1 MTLKVAIS
9 DIIPSLTDIKDLAM
23 HRVGLL
29 IADQFQSL
37 ALSTLSI
44 FEFANLMLGEPFYQC
59 TVYSES
65 GGQVSSS
72 YGISVSS
79 IALSDDAEADTWLV
93 GGVLTPLKLPATDSV
108 VSFLQNHAR
117 RARRVAGICTGA
129 FVLAQAGLL
138 SERRAT
144 THWAYAQTMK
154 TLHPTVRTEED
165 RIYIIDDQIWTSAG
179 MTAGLDMVLAM
190 VEKDHG
196 VDVARGVA
204 QRMVMNQ
211 RRSGGQR
218 QHSALLA
225 LSPRSDRL
233 QTALEYVR
241 NNLAKPLTV
250 EHLAGAVH
258 LSTRQLSRLF
268 LAETGK
274 TPARAIEGLRLESAR
289 LMIEQSRLSLDVI
302 ARESGFRDRRHM
314 RDVFMRGYGIPP
326 QSLRSGR

>member
-1 MTLKVAIS
+1 
-9 DIIPSLTDIKDLAM
+9 M

-44 FEFANLMLGEPFYQC
+44 FEFANLVIGEPFYQC
-59 TVYSES
+59 TVYSEA

-79 IALSDDAEADTWLV
+79 MALSDHAEADTWLV
-93 GGVLTPLKLPATDSV
+93 GGVLTPLQLPATAGV
-108 VSFLQNHAR
+108 VHFLQNHAL

-165 RIYIIDDQIWTSAG
+165 RIYIIDDRIWTSAG

-196 VDVARGVA
+196 ADVARGVA

-225 LSPRSDRL
+225 LSPRS
-233 QTALEYVR
+233 
-241 NNLAKPLTV
+241 
-250 EHLAGAVH
+250 
-258 LSTRQLSRLF
+258 
-268 LAETGK
+268 
-274 TPARAIEGLRLESAR
+274 
-289 LMIEQSRLSLDVI
+289 
-302 ARESGFRDRRHM
+302 
-314 RDVFMRGYGIPP
+314 
-326 QSLRSGR
+326 

>member
-1 MTLKVAIS
+1 
-9 DIIPSLTDIKDLAM
+9 M

-37 ALSTLSI
+37 ALSTLTI
-44 FEFANLMLGEPFYQC
+44 FEFANLVLGEPFYQC
-59 TVYSES
+59 AVYSEH

-72 YGISVSS
+72 FGISVTT
-79 IALSDDAEADTWLV
+79 IALSDEASADTWLI
-93 GGVLTPLKLPATDSV
+93 GGVLTPVTLPASERV
-108 VSFLQNHAR
+108 VHFLKNHAL

-144 THWAYAQTMK
+144 THWAYAQSLK
-154 TLHPTVRTEED
+154 TLHPTIRTED
-165 RIYIIDDQIWTSAG
+165 DLIYIIDHQIWTSAG

-196 VDVARGVA
+196 SEVARSIA

-218 QHSALLA
+218 QHSELLA

-233 QTALEYVR
+233 QTAIEYIR
-241 NNLAKPLTV
+241 SNLTKSLSV
-250 EHLAGAVH
+250 EQLADAVH
-258 LSTRQLSRLF
+258 LSSRQLNRLF

-274 TPARAIEGLRLESAR
+274 SPARVIERLRLEAAR
-289 LMIEQSRLSLDVI
+289 LLIEQTRLSLDVV
-302 ARESGFRDRRHM
+302 ARDSGFRDRRHM

-326 QSLRSGR
+326 QALRTGKKDA